1 MDTDQDT
8 AAATAVFDDAKVQ
21 MLMRQTTLT
30 YDEVCA
36 QLVEYKQDEMRVL
49 RAYLAPKAAE
59 PTSDAESSVCPSIN
73 QHIYKEIRS
82 MMDAAAKTYK
92 NRQ

>member
-1 MDTDQDT
+1 MDTDKDKDT
-8 AAATAVFDDAKVQ
+8 APVFDDAKVQ

-49 RAYLAPKAAE
+49 RAYLAPKSAE

>member
-1 MDTDQDT
+1 MDM
-8 AAATAVFDDAKVQ
+8 DDAKVQ
-21 MLMRQTTLT
+21 MLMRQTTLS

-49 RAYLAPKAAE
+49 RAYLAPKPNAVFTPDTA
-59 PTSDAESSVCPSIN
+59 VCPSIN